1 MAAALRRGFGLACAM
16 AGLAALAALA
26 SPRARA
32 ADCPPPLPPLSAAQQ
47 QVAAR
52 TAPDRGF
59 LWTLQRDG
67 HTSYLYGTLHV
78 GKPAWT
84 LPGPKVAAALAAS
97 DMLALEIDPAD
108 PALSAPAADD
118 AASAPPLPAALQA
131 RLARRIAAA
140 CLPARAFDAMDP
152 ALQVVALGVLEARW
166 VGLDPAY
173 AQEPA
178 LAALERAAGRPVRA
192 LESVAM
198 QRELL
203 APAAPG
209 AARAEVEA
217 GLAELEGSQGRATI
231 ARLAQA
237 WNHGDLATLASY
249 AKWCDCIH
257 DAADRAQMRALNDA
271 RNPAL
276 ADGIAALHA
285 RGQRVFAAVGAL
297 HMTGPQGLPRLLAAR
312 GFRVTRVAFGAR
324 APGAQ

>member
-1 MAAALRRGFGLACAM
+1 MAAALRRWLGRACVL
-16 AGLAALAALA
+16 AGLGALGALGG
-26 SPRARA
+26 SWARA

-47 QVAAR
+47 QAAAR
-52 TAPDRGF
+52 SAPDRGF

-67 HTSYLYGTLHV
+67 RTSYLYGTLHV

-97 DMLALEIDPAD
+97 DTLALEIDPAD
-108 PALSAPAADD
+108 PALRAPADD
-118 AASAPPLPAALQA
+118 AAAAPPLPAALQD

-140 CLPARAFDAMDP
+140 CLAPGALDGLDP

-178 LAALERAAGRPVRA
+178 LAARERAAGRPVRA

-198 QRELL
+198 QRALL
-203 APAAPG
+203 APAAPD

-217 GLAELEGSQGRATI
+217 GLDELEDGRGRATI
-231 ARLAQA
+231 ERLAQA

-249 AKWCDCIH
+249 ERWCGCIH

-285 RGQRVFAAVGAL
+285 QGLRVFAAVGAL

>member
-1 MAAALRRGFGLACAM
+1 MAAALSRWFGLACV
-16 AGLAALAALA
+16 LAALGAGQ
-26 SPRARA
+26 ARA

-47 QVAAR
+47 QAAAR
-52 TAPDRGF
+52 TAPDRGL

-67 HTSYLYGTLHV
+67 RTSYLYGTLHV

-84 LPGPKVAAALAAS
+84 LPGPRVAAALAAS
-97 DMLALEIDPAD
+97 DTLALEIDPAD
-108 PALSAPAADD
+108 PALHV
-118 AASAPPLPAALQA
+118 PPLPAALQA

-140 CLPARAFDAMDP
+140 CLAPGAFDGVDP

-178 LAALERAAGRPVRA
+178 LAARERAAGRPVRA

-198 QRELL
+198 QRALL
-203 APAAPG
+203 APAAPD

-217 GLAELEGSQGRATI
+217 GLAELEQDRGRKTI
-231 ARLAQA
+231 ERLAQA

-249 AKWCDCIH
+249 ERWCGCIH

-285 RGQRVFAAVGAL
+285 QGLRVFAAVGAL

-312 GFRVTRVAFGAR
+312 GFRVTRVVFGAR
-324 APGAQ
+324 AAGAQ

>member
-1 MAAALRRGFGLACAM
+1 VMPMAAALSRWFGLACV
-16 AGLAALAALA
+16 LAALGAGQ
-26 SPRARA
+26 ARA
-32 ADCPPPLPPLSAAQQ
+32 ADCP
-47 QVAAR
+47 
-52 TAPDRGF
+52 
-59 LWTLQRDG
+59 
-67 HTSYLYGTLHV
+67 
-78 GKPAWT
+78 
-84 LPGPKVAAALAAS
+84 
-97 DMLALEIDPAD
+97 
-108 PALSAPAADD
+108 
-118 AASAPPLPAALQA
+118 PPLPAALQA

-140 CLPARAFDAMDP
+140 CLAPGAFDGVDP

-178 LAALERAAGRPVRA
+178 LAARERAAGRPVRA

-198 QRELL
+198 QRALL
-203 APAAPG
+203 APAAPD

-217 GLAELEGSQGRATI
+217 GLAELEQDRGRKTI
-231 ARLAQA
+231 ERLAQA

-249 AKWCDCIH
+249 ERWCGCIH

-285 RGQRVFAAVGAL
+285 QGLRVFAAVGAL

-312 GFRVTRVAFGAR
+312 GFRVTRVVFGAR
-324 APGAQ
+324 AAGAQ

>member
-1 MAAALRRGFGLACAM
+1 MWRWLGSACVVCVVMGLAGFSAP
-16 AGLAALAALA
+16 AAW
-26 SPRARA
+26 
-32 ADCPPPLPPLSAAQQ
+32 ADACPPPLPALTAAQQ
-47 QVAAR
+47 QSAAR
-52 TAPDRGF
+52 AAPDRGF

-67 HTSYLYGTLHV
+67 RTSYLYGTLHV
-78 GKPAWT
+78 GKPTWT

-97 DMLALEIDPAD
+97 DTLALEIDPAD
-108 PALSAPAADD
+108 PALREPPAADRE
-118 AASAPPLPAALQA
+118 AAVTPLPPALQA
-131 RLARRIAAA
+131 RLARQIAAA
-140 CLPARAFDAMDP
+140 CLPPGAFEGVSP

-178 LAALERAAGRPVRA
+178 LAARERAAGRPVRA

-203 APAAPG
+203 APAAPD

-217 GLAELEGSQGRATI
+217 GLAELERGRGRATI
-231 ARLAQA
+231 ERLAQA

-249 AKWCDCIH
+249 ERWCDCIH

-285 RGQRVFAAVGAL
+285 QGRRVFAAVGAL